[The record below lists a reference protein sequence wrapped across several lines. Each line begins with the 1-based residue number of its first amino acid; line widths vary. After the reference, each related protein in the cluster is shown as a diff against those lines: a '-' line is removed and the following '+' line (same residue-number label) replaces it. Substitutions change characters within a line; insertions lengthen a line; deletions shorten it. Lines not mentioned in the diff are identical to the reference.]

1 MYFPLSL
8 MTTLE
13 SYAPD
18 EHTTLYTV
26 FPRTDGVNFW
36 IYAEVTRM
44 NALGKP
50 ETTLEILLPRVQIGD
65 MSTTQR
71 TKYQEVLVAAS
82 EELPSGD
89 PPPQSSRERGLRR
102 PVPTSL

>member
-1 MYFPLSL
+1 
-8 MTTLE
+8 MTMLE
-13 SYAPD
+13 SSTPD

-65 MSTTQR
+65 MSTAQR
-71 TKYQEVLVAAS
+71 KKYQDVLVAAS

-89 PPPQSSRERGLRR
+89 PPPQSSRVMDLRH